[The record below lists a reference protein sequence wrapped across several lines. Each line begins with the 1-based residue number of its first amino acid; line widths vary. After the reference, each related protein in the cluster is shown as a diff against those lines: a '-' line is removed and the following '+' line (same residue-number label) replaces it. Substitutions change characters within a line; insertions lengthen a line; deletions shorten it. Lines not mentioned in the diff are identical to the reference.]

1 MGCKSVISYHFSRIA
16 CISDRAFN
24 QDPMPSNVML
34 RCRNTIPS
42 GILLD
47 QCHRG
52 LALKVMNMKRLL
64 ITSAI
69 ALAIAAPASA
79 ADLSARY
86 PVKAAVVPVVPVF
99 SWTGFYIGGN
109 VGFGGD
115 KYEYSFASVPSPGNN
130 GSESVNSSGFFAG
143 GQVGYNYQFGNN
155 VVLGVETDIQ
165 WSGIEGSSNITSGT
179 GVSNLKSSLDYF
191 GTVRARAGY
200 AFDRFL
206 PYITGGF
213 AYGESK
219 TSLSNGF
226 TTAEGSGM
234 KTGWT
239 IGGGVEYA
247 FANNWTFKTEY
258 LYVDLDDSTYGSALT
273 GTAVSVDNKF
283 HTVKAGINYK
293 F

>member
-1 MGCKSVISYHFSRIA
+1 
-16 CISDRAFN
+16 
-24 QDPMPSNVML
+24 
-34 RCRNTIPS
+34 
-42 GILLD
+42 
-47 QCHRG
+47 
-52 LALKVMNMKRLL
+52 MKRLL
-64 ITSAI
+64 ISTAI

-109 VGFGGD
+109 AGFGGD
-115 KYEYSFASVPSPGNN
+115 KYEYTFASVPNPGNN
-130 GSESVNSSGFFAG
+130 GSQSTNSSGFFAG
-143 GQVGYNYQFGNN
+143 GQVGYNYQFNN
-155 VVLGVETDIQ
+155 NIVLGVETDIQ
-165 WSGIEGSSNITSGT
+165 WSGIEGNNTSTTLGGAT
-179 GVSNLKSSLDYF
+179 SLKSSLDYF

-206 PYITGGF
+206 PYVTGGF
-213 AYGESK
+213 AYGDSK
-219 TSLSNGF
+219 SSITNGF
-226 TTAEGSGM
+226 STAEGSGV

-239 IGGGVEYA
+239 VGGGVEYA

-258 LYVDLDDSTYGSALT
+258 LYVDLDSSEYGSALT
-273 GTAVSVDNKF
+273 GTAVNVDNKF